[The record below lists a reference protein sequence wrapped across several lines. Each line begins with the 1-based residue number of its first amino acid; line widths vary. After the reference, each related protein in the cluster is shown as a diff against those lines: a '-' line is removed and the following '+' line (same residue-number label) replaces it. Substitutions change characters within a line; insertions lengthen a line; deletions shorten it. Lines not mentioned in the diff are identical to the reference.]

1 VMEKIE
7 ECVKAFFVACSFKNV
22 KDNFEWALAT
32 DYGPNVDSDIR
43 LLWDKLVGTMSRWNI
58 SLSIGG
64 DYQLNINRFQS
75 ERFSGVMASPAM
87 LDISKFIFGLG
98 L

>member
-1 VMEKIE
+1 VEYFLE
-7 ECVKAFFVACSFKNV
+7 Y
-22 KDNFEWALAT
+22 W
-32 DYGPNVDSDIR
+32 
-43 LLWDKLVGTMSRWNI
+43 
-58 SLSIGG
+58 G
-64 DYQLNINRFQS
+64 DYRLNINRFQS